1 MEMIVEEK
9 PLSPIEQSRLGELES
24 IIRENLKA
32 WYAVGMAM
40 IEIRE
45 SRLYRNDDGRTW
57 EGYCRE
63 IFDMSHQHA
72 DRQIAAARVIENL
85 TPIGVKEDGSVDWEL
100 LPANEAQARE
110 LARLEPP
117 EQQQVWQQLIEEKR
131 VEKAYYMEKGPI
143 KITAKAVKNAVKALQ
158 GDTTPPAQNKIV
170 DGLKNALAKRR
181 GEDPRKQSEAFTRT
195 WEALVEQVEAEQ
207 RFGWKETSREVV
219 FDHLVELAEMVGDC
233 GKQTMIDKKITA
245 HFRRQNLEKLIAAG
259 WSVLRSAGELVIEQ
273 LHEDGTWLVYGEY
286 ETQRERDAALD
297 DALLESNSIQA

>member
-9 PLSPIEQSRLGELES
+9 PLSRVEQSRLGELEG

-45 SRLYRNDDGRTW
+45 NRLYRNSDGRTW

-72 DRQIAAARVIENL
+72 DRQIAAAKVIENL

-131 VEKAYYMEKGPI
+131 EEEAVERP
-143 KITAKAVKNAVKALQ
+143 KITAKAVKKAVKALK
-158 GDTTPPAQNKIV
+158 GDTKPPAQNRIV

-181 GEDPRKQSEAFTRT
+181 GEEPRKQSEAFTRT
-195 WEALVEQVEAEQ
+195 WEALVEQVEEEQ
-207 RFGWKETSREVV
+207 RAGWKETSREVV

-259 WSVLRSAGELVIEQ
+259 WAVLRSAGELAIEQ

-286 ETQRERDAALD
+286 ETQRQRDAALD

>member
-1 MEMIVEEK
+1 MEMMIEEK
-9 PLSPIEQSRLGELES
+9 PLSPVEQSRLGELEA

-45 SRLYRNDDGRTW
+45 NRLYRNSDGRTW

-110 LARLEPP
+110 LARLEPT

-131 VEKAYYMEKGPI
+131 EAAEERP
-143 KITAKAVKNAVKALQ
+143 KITAKAVKFAVKALK
-158 GDTTPPAQNKIV
+158 GVTPPPNQQKIV
-170 DGLKNALAKRR
+170 DGLKKALANRR
-181 GEDPRKQSEAFTRT
+181 GEEPRKQSEAFTRT

-207 RFGWKETSREVV
+207 RFGWKNTSREVV

-259 WSVLRSAGELVIEQ
+259 WSVLRSAGDLAIEQ

-286 ETQRERDAALD
+286 ETQRQRDAAFD

>member
-1 MEMIVEEK
+1 MIVEEK
-9 PLSPIEQSRLGELES
+9 PLSPVEQSRLGELEG

-45 SRLYRNDDGRTW
+45 NRLYRNSDGRTW

-72 DRQIAAARVIENL
+72 DRQIAAAKVIENL

-131 VEKAYYMEKGPI
+131 EKEAVDRQ
-143 KITAKAVKNAVKALQ
+143 KITAKAVKKAVKALK
-158 GDTTPPAQNKIV
+158 GDTPPPAQNKIV

-181 GEDPRKQSEAFTRT
+181 GEEPRKQSEAFTRT
-195 WEALVEQVEAEQ
+195 WEALVEQVEEEQ
-207 RFGWKETSREVV
+207 RAGWKETSREVV
-219 FDHLVELAEMVGDC
+219 FDHLVELAEMVGSG
-233 GKQTMIDKKITA
+233 GKKTVRDKKITF
-245 HFRRQNLEKLIAAG
+245 HRQNLEKLVAAG
-259 WSVLRSAGELVIEQ
+259 WSVLRSGDGPIIEQ

-286 ETQRERDAALD
+286 ETEGQRDDALE